1 MTEEELLSYLKKAFE
16 NVVVIGNSPDRQG
29 AHKYGRKMA
38 ETVAQIVLTY
48 FEPKKKGA

>member
-16 NVVVIGNSPDRQG
+16 NVVVIGD
-29 AHKYGRKMA
+29 HKYGRKMA